1 LEVAEVRRSPAAYGL
16 LIKHPIEPQVSD
28 SYALPCLRDRNVL
41 RDTAKLADALA
52 SFLASP

>member
-1 LEVAEVRRSPAAYGL
+1 MRRSPAAYGL